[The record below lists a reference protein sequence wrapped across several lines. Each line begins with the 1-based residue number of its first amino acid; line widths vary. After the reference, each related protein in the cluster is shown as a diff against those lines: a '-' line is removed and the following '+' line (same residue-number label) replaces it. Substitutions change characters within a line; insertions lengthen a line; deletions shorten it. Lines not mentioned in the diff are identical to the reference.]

1 MNIPH
6 LPPIRYAK
14 KVVNRVDRSVEVLC
28 EFDIAPTLG
37 MMMEA
42 AAQGSSAFSD
52 GKISVAFL
60 ASAKDIRLLSSP
72 KKTALLVSIE
82 SLTSFSNIKEYK
94 FAFFEEDRKIS
105 EGIITLYIPHST
117 P

>member
-14 KVVNRVDRSVEVLC
+14 MVANKEGKIISILC
-28 EFDIAPTLG
+28 EFDKAPTLG

-52 GKISVAFL
+52 GAISVAFL
-60 ASAKDIRLLSSP
+60 ASAKNIRLLIP
-72 KKTALLVSIE
+72 PTKTALLVKLE
-82 SLTSFSNIKEYK
+82 PLTSLSHIKEYR
-94 FAFFEEDRKIS
+94 FEFFEEDSKIS
-105 EGIITLYIPHST
+105 EGVIILYIPQST